1 MAYLPGEFGGVAIS
15 EVLTGAF
22 NPCGRLP
29 FTWPKNPS
37 SHVTYDRKYT
47 ENVHSDFSMN
57 AFDPQYE
64 FGFGL
69 NYSPVITNSIRLNGG
84 NQFYLGDEISVE
96 VELENIGERTST
108 EVVMLFSQDVVASIT
123 PSVDKLKAYQR
134 VSLEPGEVKNVT
146 LRVSSND
153 LGFINQNLNY
163 VVEPGLFNLRVKD
176 KYASISIIN

>member
-1 MAYLPGEFGGVAIS
+1 MIRFPKIRFNLLRAFSLSMLSFIVTKEELTPEELHQYYLENSPYKE
-15 EVLTGAF
+15 T
-22 NPCGRLP
+22 
-29 FTWPKNPS
+29 KNLF
-37 SHVTYDRKYT
+37 VFKK
-47 ENVHSDFSMN
+47 
-57 AFDPQYE
+57 
-64 FGFGL
+64 
-69 NYSPVITNSIRLNGG
+69 II
-84 NQFYLGDEISVE
+84 YLGDEISVE